1 MRYWL
6 EHDMRPVEE
15 AVRAMRQ
22 VGVEPSF
29 APIRSGTDGSKLTEH
44 GLLTPNLS
52 AGMQNVHDPPEWISL
67 EDIQGGRGL
76 CRAGAGMGV
85 YGVKIGE
92 QSEGWPA

>member
-67 EDIQGGRGL
+67 EDMA
-76 CRAGAGMGV
+76 RAVAV
-85 YGVKIGE
+85 CVE
-92 QSEGWPA
+92 LAQEWACTE